1 MRDKVPAV
9 KCNRIVAWLGSLLA
23 SVSLLFAQQN
33 AAPKGIFGIY
43 GQSSPGH
50 DSIRVTRRPG
60 GKIGLAV
67 KLYYA
72 NGHTCQLEAEGEWRA
87 AHLVV
92 MAEGADPNQP
102 CSLNAY
108 FSRGRISLKD
118 EGWRCA
124 PVYCGTRGKLDKVS
138 LSKSSVDR
146 K

>member
-1 MRDKVPAV
+1 MVG
-9 KCNRIVAWLGSLLA
+9 WLGSLLA

-33 AAPKGIFGIY
+33 TPPEGVFGVY
-43 GQSSPGH
+43 GQSSPGR
-50 DSIRVTRRPG
+50 DSIRVARRPG

-72 NGHTCQLEAEGEWRA
+72 NGHTCQIEADGEWRN
-87 AHLVV
+87 AHLIVT
-92 MAEGADPNQP
+92 AEGVDPNQP

-118 EGWRCA
+118 VGLRCA
-124 PVYCGTRGKLDKVS
+124 PVYCGTRGKLDNVS
-138 LSKSSVDR
+138 LSKLSVDR